1 MRRTTS
7 AGAVA
12 AAVVLLAGCSA
23 PVSGT
28 AAVGS
33 QPVTSSSTSR
43 SSTSP
48 STTRSTPRTST
59 STSEDTSTTTDTTTT
74 DTTSTTDDTATSP
87 VADLD
92 PVTQAWFIAFCGRAS
107 DVAQYISPNT
117 NGQTLAQAQATVV
130 DAYRNISTSAAT
142 SAGLLQAVPAPAVPG
157 GADLQAKA
165 IESFT
170 AVSDVYGRG
179 AATIAALTP
188 TGVDDL
194 KSAIDAVE
202 AEATA
207 SVPNTMTDV
216 DPDVLAAAKQ
226 LPDCQDVLGG

>member
-1 MRRTTS
+1 
-7 AGAVA
+7 V
-12 AAVVLLAGCSA
+12 
-23 PVSGT
+23 PPGT
-28 AAVGS
+28 
-33 QPVTSSSTSR
+33 
-43 SSTSP
+43 
-48 STTRSTPRTST
+48 
-59 STSEDTSTTTDTTTT
+59 
-74 DTTSTTDDTATSP
+74 
-87 VADLD
+87 
-92 PVTQAWFIAFCGRAS
+92 
-107 DVAQYISPNT
+107 
-117 NGQTLAQAQATVV
+117 
-130 DAYRNISTSAAT
+130 
-142 SAGLLQAVPAPAVPG
+142 
-157 GADLQAKA
+157 DLQAKA

-226 LPDCQDVLGG
+226 LPACQDVLGG